1 MLLLEIPVG
10 SKEFESCAK
19 FNPMKDISLGIGM
32 GNMPKMKL
40 PTLSVLLVITALGF
54 CQTTWAQT
62 NSGQS
67 STSQVN
73 SGQVNSGPPKVDMTK
88 KIFDPTRD
96 TAKDIADAIKQATKE
111 KKRILLDVGGNW
123 CIWCRRLDLLMET
136 DKQIRDALKQ
146 KFVVVKVNFSPENK
160 NESILSKYP
169 AVTGYPHLFVLEKDG
184 KLLHSQDT
192 GLLETGDHHDPAKV
206 MEFLNKWSGK

>member
-1 MLLLEIPVG
+1 MPLLEIPVG

-67 STSQVN
+67 STSQVS
-73 SGQVNSGPPKVDMTK
+73 SGQVNSGPPKEANTSGCGRELVYLVPKAGFTDGN
-88 KIFDPTRD
+88 RQ
-96 TAKDIADAIKQATKE
+96 ADSRCVEAEIC
-111 KKRILLDVGGNW
+111 GG
-123 CIWCRRLDLLMET
+123 
-136 DKQIRDALKQ
+136 
-146 KFVVVKVNFSPENK
+146 
-160 NESILSKYP
+160 
-169 AVTGYPHLFVLEKDG
+169 
-184 KLLHSQDT
+184 
-192 GLLETGDHHDPAKV
+192 
-206 MEFLNKWSGK
+206 